1 MKKLTQIIKDE
12 LGIIFGNQFFTSIKT
27 EEISEKQWRIF
38 FLQKYGSVGYFLD
51 FLKNGSTLALPYS
64 KLLSKVFLQNYN
76 DETGFVNGMLLPEY
90 SHETWRMG
98 ALTEFGI
105 QNSDLANVVQLNS
118 TKRHGE
124 MIVHIC
130 KEKDFLEY
138 AGMLLFLEIFVVWEM
153 RALIDVFERTMPNHF
168 SKGGYDETLYPLNT
182 HEYWYSHRTHDVEH
196 FKQIKNGLLDYL
208 NTSKTPASDTA
219 RILRGINKCAAAKMH
234 LYDQELFAHMMK
246 G

>member
-1 MKKLTQIIKDE
+1 MKKLTRIIKEE
-12 LGIIFGNQFFTSIKT
+12 LCIIFVNQFFTSIKT

-38 FLQKYGSVGYFLD
+38 FLQKYSSVGYFLD

-64 KLLSKVFLQNYN
+64 KFLSNVFLQNYN

-90 SHETWRMG
+90 SHETWRMRT
-98 ALTEFGI
+98 LTEFGI
-105 QNSDLANVVQLNS
+105 QNSDLADVAQLDS

-124 MIVHIC
+124 IIVNIC
-130 KEKDFLEY
+130 QEKDFLEY

-153 RALIDVFERTMPNHF
+153 RALIDAFERTMPNHF
-168 SKGGYDETLYPLNT
+168 SQGGYDETLYPLNT

-196 FKQIKNGLLDYL
+196 FKQIKNGLIDYL
-208 NTSKTPASDTA
+208 STSKNSQSEIT

-234 LYDQELFAHMMK
+234 LYDNALLEHMK
-246 G
+246 QG